1 MIYSVVITSYPHT
14 PYKKRKN
21 HRRTPNYE
29 NRKPNLSLTKLIFY
43 DFFFFF
49 FFWGGKLIFYDG
61 MRKLSVSYL
70 NVLFLGNISYSWL
83 FHTGCRFKTI
93 RKDERWQNIQTC
105 LNIFG
110 SPQLQTRRLD
120 IIGAG
125 NPPPLGINT
134 RSLFLF
140 YHTV

>member
-43 DFFFFF
+43 D
-49 FFWGGKLIFYDG
+49 G
-61 MRKLSVSYL
+61 MRKLAILSSPIYTSVSYF
-70 NVLFLGNISYSWL
+70 NVLFSGIISYSWL
-83 FHTGCRFKTI
+83 FHTESRIKTLE
-93 RKDERWQNIQTC
+93 KWKKTGK
-105 LNIFG
+105 LNI
-110 SPQLQTRRLD
+110 T
-120 IIGAG
+120 GAG
-125 NPPPLGINT
+125 NPSPLGIYT

-140 YHTV
+140 YHTVTRFFYVSVIM